1 MKREKS
7 ALKNNLRQL
16 LNCQG
21 VAGLQCRCLLG
32 QSWKRFV
39 IHSCQ
44 TSPGCGALEADAW
57 QLRGAPCKSLCWEDF
72 CSLCLKLVWIL
83 ETVSSTATCLSTSQV
98 FLSDYQ
104 KKRNLS
110 RRQELRFEFPYENEL
125 CRRQDGRASLC
136 DQMTSLPC
144 GCTKQRYFKLL
155 VFCLTSNGRN
165 LWKYSELLHNFLTPD
180 FEIWSDFYFWLS
192 REINTDLWQTFT
204 CPLILSQMWSES
216 TNCIKPL
223 INPQLTTLV

>member
-32 QSWKRFV
+32 QFWKRFV

-104 KKRNLS
+104 KKEIFLEGRNWGLS
-110 RRQELRFEFPYENEL
+110 SHMRTNFAEGRMEEHPFVIKWPHYPVVVPSRDTLSYWCFAWHQMRETYGNTANYYIIFSHQTLRF
-125 CRRQDGRASLC
+125 GRIFIFGLAE
-136 DQMTSLPC
+136 
-144 GCTKQRYFKLL
+144 R
-155 VFCLTSNGRN
+155 
-165 LWKYSELLHNFLTPD
+165 
-180 FEIWSDFYFWLS
+180 
-192 REINTDLWQTFT
+192 
-204 CPLILSQMWSES
+204 
-216 TNCIKPL
+216 
-223 INPQLTTLV
+223 